1 MKTKVTKMLLIAF
14 ALCSWVGAFGFT
26 SELGYGVT
34 SNPFVASTLTY
45 TLGTGTTQSLITA
58 YNTVASTTI
67 CNSTM
72 IGAQVNGSSYYLE
85 GAVTANSANST
96 ITAIT
101 FGGSNNNSATSTVGV
116 VYSDKYP
123 FSTTSVIGATSVTVV
138 SKTTAWTTYAMSS
151 IPSGTKSFRIYRII
165 YYNPT
170 TKAISS
176 SSATGNS
183 PYGSGTTFYCGYVGL
198 TVTPAGP
205 AAPKVTALS
214 IGGTAGTFANDS
226 TLKVN
231 LPYASYTKGQSVSS
245 SLISATTDSSAV
257 TTQILKGATDI
268 SSSTFNVGDTITYIV
283 SKNSLSKTYK
293 VITSADVP
301 TPTITTTSST
311 SQTIKGGAT
320 ISSIVYVVK
329 NATGATVTGL
339 SGGLTS
345 NLNATSDTLTISG
358 SPSFATY
365 PDTIK
370 YTVTATALSGYTGSA
385 VTATGTIIVRDPSKK
400 SVAFLYTSTTPP
412 TGANKLYYVLNQN
425 YNVDVL
431 APTTA
436 AAVDAIVAAGGYDLI
451 VLHEALSSSSA
462 AAVELGKFIGQVPIL
477 NTKAHMYSKTNWPTG
492 AGGNGV
498 KNDTTINVNT
508 SYLSH
513 PIFSGVTFKSD
524 SVVSM
529 ESDTTG
535 IVRYATG
542 VTYGSGVEAI
552 ANNKE
557 SQGVSI
563 IEKNNQTTSDSKK
576 YMLIA
581 LSAASEN
588 LNSNGLLVLKN
599 ACDYLMSS
607 AVYVP
612 AILTNL
618 TVSAGTMSP
627 AFTPAKKAYK
637 VVLSAT
643 ATDYPTITPTVITG
657 ATLDS
662 ISKTAFSAGGVA
674 TIYVT
679 SGDGITKATYTI
691 TFTDSIPTGIKTA
704 TSTFK
709 VYGNGSA
716 VIIEGAAGANV
727 SLVTVSGIKLFTG
740 KTTSTKETLPVS
752 LEKGVYIVV
761 VDGVATKVLVK

>member
-1 MKTKVTKMLLIAF
+1 MKTRVTKILLIAL

-26 SELGYGVT
+26 SEIGYGVT
-34 SNPFVASTLTY
+34 STPFVASTLTY
-45 TLGTGTTQSLITA
+45 TLGSGTTQSLITSSSVTSQTVSTLTMVNATINSNA
-58 YNTVASTTI
+58 YF
-67 CNSTM
+67 
-72 IGAQVNGSSYYLE
+72 LE
-85 GAVTANSANST
+85 GAVTTSSANST

-101 FGGSNNNSATSTVGV
+101 FGGSNNNTATSTVGV

-123 FSTTSVIGATSVTVV
+123 FSTTSVIGGTSVTVV
-138 SKTTAWTTYAMSS
+138 NKTTAWTTYAMSS
-151 IPSGTKSFRIYRII
+151 IPSGTKSFRIYRSI

-170 TKAISS
+170 TKTISS
-176 SSATGNS
+176 SSGS
-183 PYGSGTTFYCGYVGL
+183 GFSQCGSGTTFYCGYVGL

-205 AAPKVTALS
+205 QAPKVTGLS
-214 IGGTAGTFANDS
+214 IDGTAGTIANDS
-226 TLKVN
+226 TIKVN
-231 LPYASYTKGQSVSS
+231 LPYTTHSKGQSVSS
-245 SLISATTDSSAV
+245 SLISATTDSSSV

-283 SKNSLSKTYK
+283 AKNSLSRTYK

-301 TPTITTTSST
+301 APVISTASVT
-311 SQTIKGGAT
+311 SQSLKGGHS
-320 ISSIVYVVK
+320 ISNIVYALK
-329 NATGATVTGL
+329 NTTGATVTGL
-339 SGGLTS
+339 SGGLTY

-370 YTVTATALSGYTGSA
+370 YTVTATAISGYTGSA
-385 VTATGTIIVRDPSKK
+385 VTATGTIIVKDPSKK
-400 SVAFLYTSTTPP
+400 SVAFLYTSTTAP

-436 AAVDAIVAAGGYDLI
+436 AAVDALVAGGTYDLI
-451 VLHEALSSSSA
+451 VLHEAVNSSSA

-477 NTKAHMYSKTNWPTG
+477 NTKAHMYSKTNWP
-492 AGGNGV
+492 AGSAANGV
-498 KNDTTINVNT
+498 NNDTTVNVNT

-513 PIFSGVTFKSD
+513 PIFNGVTFKND

-535 IVRYATG
+535 IVRYVTG
-542 VTYGSGVEAI
+542 VTYGNGVLAI
-552 ANNKE
+552 ANNKG
-557 SQGVSI
+557 SKGVSI

-588 LNSNGLLVLKN
+588 LNSNGLLLLKN

-607 AVYVP
+607 TVYVP

-627 AFTPAKKAYK
+627 AFTSATKSYK
-637 VVLSAT
+637 VALSAGT
-643 ATDYPTITPTVITG
+643 ADYPTITPTAITG
-657 ATLDS
+657 ATVDS
-662 ISKTAFSAGGVA
+662 ISKTAFNGGGVA
-674 TIYVT
+674 IIHVT
-679 SGDGITKATYTI
+679 SGDGLTKATYTI
-691 TFTDSIPTGIKTA
+691 TFTDSIATGIKTA
-704 TSTFK
+704 TSAFK
-709 VYGNGSA
+709 VYGSGSA

-740 KTTSTKETLPVS
+740 KTISTKETLPVS
-752 LEKGVYIVV
+752 LEKGVYIVI